1 VSASTSV
8 RLLTEIDG
16 VGVGVGGSGVGV
28 GAGVGDTV
36 GFGVGAGVG
45 SGEGVGAGVGT
56 AVGVGVGGSGVGVGA
71 TVGRGVLVGAGV
83 GGTGVAVGVGTLV
96 GVGDGV
102 GSGVGLGLGV
112 GEADNRFFT
121 LTQCALEAKTSAG
134 LCMSWPVEAE
144 GDPSSASAISTW
156 GPLLTLVESHGIVD
170 GGLDARYSPSRKT
183 DTFLMLGPAC
193 SLI

>member
-1 VSASTSV
+1 MSASTRV

-16 VGVGVGGSGVGV
+16 VGVGVGGTDV
-28 GAGVGDTV
+28 
-36 GFGVGAGVG
+36 
-45 SGEGVGAGVGT
+45 
-56 AVGVGVGGSGVGVGA
+56 AV
-71 TVGRGVLVGAGV
+71 GV
-83 GGTGVAVGVGTLV
+83 GGTGVAVGVGGTGVGVGVGGFGVGAGVGGCGVAVGVGGFGVGAGVGGCGVAVGVGALV
-96 GVGDGV
+96 GVGNGVGGGV
-102 GSGVGLGLGV
+102 GSGLGV

-156 GPLLTLVESHGIVD
+156 GPLLTLVESHGIVY
-170 GGLDARYSPSRKT
+170 GGLDAGYSPSRKT
-183 DTFLMLGPAC
+183 DTFLMLGPTC